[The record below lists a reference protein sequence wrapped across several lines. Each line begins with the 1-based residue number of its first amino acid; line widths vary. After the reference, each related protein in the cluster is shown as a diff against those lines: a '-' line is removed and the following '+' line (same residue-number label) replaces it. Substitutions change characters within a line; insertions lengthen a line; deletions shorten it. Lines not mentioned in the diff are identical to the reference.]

1 MKLPTPIEK
10 IAVRRAILR
19 FYMGHPLTNRGY
31 MSRRKKMNKEE
42 EIKLEQA
49 GYCQNFDP
57 AQVCCIRCF
66 ENGEKKYKGCKK

>member
-1 MKLPTPIEK
+1 
-10 IAVRRAILR
+10 
-19 FYMGHPLTNRGY
+19 

-57 AQVCCIRCF
+57 AQVGCIRCF
-66 ENGEKKYKGCKK
+66 DNGEKNFKGCKK